1 MVAIQLTDGNDYF
14 GSHLVPENGET
25 GNIIHGRGGNDII
38 IGNDYPDVITGDS
51 GSDRI
56 EGRGGND
63 ILVGG
68 AGADTLQ
75 GDGGNDFIH
84 GGSENDTLYGG
95 SGSDTLYGGTGNDSY
110 RSYIADGSLDIVNDD
125 KSEAGQPGYGSG
137 LDHLWVRDAP
147 LDELWLVQDGDDLQ
161 VTDSSDVADG
171 YADNGI
177 LMEDFFLGGDNVIE
191 RLYGADGSIYF
202 DLTLLIA

>member
-1 MVAIQLTDGNDYF
+1 MVAIQLTEGNDYF
-14 GSHLVPENGET
+14 ESHLVPENGET

-110 RSYIADGSLDIVNDD
+110 RSYIADGSRDIVNDD
-125 KSEAGQPGYGSG
+125 KSEAVSRVTAAAWITYGFG
-137 LDHLWVRDAP
+137 MP
-147 LDELWLVQDGDDLQ
+147 L
-161 VTDSSDVADG
+161 
-171 YADNGI
+171 
-177 LMEDFFLGGDNVIE
+177 LMSCG
-191 RLYGADGSIYF
+191 
-202 DLTLLIA
+202 